1 MEAKDLVK
9 DVAKTV
15 SRPIE
20 LMKPVRTRTIN
31 RHKELQELSRAKSEK
46 VMYGQRFQWRTTPPK
61 IHISKLEMYLKD
73 GKGIINYET
82 YKLVDSKNQVQT
94 SRDGKD
100 IQQKERI
107 INTVLGQKFLNE
119 RAEPVIEFLVTET
132 IAAGKLINTD
142 KIKVGDTLE

>member
-107 INTVLGQKFLNE
+107 INTVFGQKFLNE
-119 RAEPVIEFLVTET
+119 RAEPVVEFLVTET
-132 IAAGKLINTD
+132 IAAGKLIKTD